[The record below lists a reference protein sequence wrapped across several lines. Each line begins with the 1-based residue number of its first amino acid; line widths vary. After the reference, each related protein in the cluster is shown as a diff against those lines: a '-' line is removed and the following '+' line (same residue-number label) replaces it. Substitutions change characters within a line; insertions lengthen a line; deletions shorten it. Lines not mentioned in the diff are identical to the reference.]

1 MNKKI
6 VFFLLAV
13 TAHQAESSY
22 TIGSYWQN
30 FSYYKNLG
38 IKTIPYPFVQ
48 FWNSTRSTK
57 FAIGAVGALLIAGY
71 LLRPLSTDIINNEL
85 NEIERMISNLKK
97 LKNLNKKKTLM
108 NQHNQELETN
118 LIKNISEKIN
128 LFETTHTAASEA
140 QMHIITD
147 QQKSKFEK
155 LKKEFEAL
163 RNNE

>member
-1 MNKKI
+1 MNKNI
-6 VFFLLAV
+6 LLFLLAA
-13 TAHQAESSY
+13 TAHQTESSY
-22 TIGSYWQN
+22 TIGSNWQN

-48 FWNSTRSTK
+48 FWNSKRSTK
-57 FAIGAVGALLIAGY
+57 FAIGAVSGLLIAGY
-71 LLRPLSTDIINNEL
+71 LLRSLPTYIINNEL
-85 NEIERMISNLKK
+85 NKMERMITNLKK
-97 LKNLNKKKTLM
+97 LKNLNTKRTLI
-108 NQHNQELETN
+108 NQYNQEFETN
-118 LIKNISEKIN
+118 LIKNISKKIN

-163 RNNE
+163 TNNE